1 MTGSLTIG
9 DFSRVTFLSVKT
21 LRHYHRAGLLEPAEI
36 DPITGYRR
44 YAIGQIPVAQVIR
57 RFRDLD
63 MPLDEIGRVLQAPDQ
78 TTRSRLIAAHLTRLE
93 ETLADTQRAVA
104 YLRDLLEH
112 PSSSPVIE
120 HRRVPPT
127 SAAAITS
134 TVGIADLEVWYQGA
148 IGEIQGTLSAQG
160 VVVSGPPGGIYAN
173 ELFADERGDAT
184 LFLPVTGEFRP
195 VGRVRPMSVPA
206 AELAVITHSGSHD
219 DLDRSYGALAT
230 YVSEHALAVDG
241 LIRECYLIGPH
252 DTDDESA
259 WRTEIG
265 WPIFETRPQPTTTE
279 HTHDDVT
286 SSAAHHQETS
296 TPRRSP
302 PPSPGFSPTGNRC

>member
-1 MTGSLTIG
+1 MAASLTIG

-21 LRHYHRAGLLEPAEI
+21 LRHYHRAGLLEPAEV
-36 DPITGYRR
+36 DQVTGYRR
-44 YAIGQIPVAQVIR
+44 YTSAQIPIAQVIR

-63 MPLDEIGRVLQAPDQ
+63 MPLDDIGRVLQAPDQ
-78 TTRSRLIAAHLTRLE
+78 TTRSNLIAAHLTRLE

-104 YLRDLLEH
+104 SLRDLVEQ
-112 PSSSPVIE
+112 PSVSAVIE
-120 HRRVPPT
+120 HRRLPATP
-127 SAAAITS
+127 AAAITV
-134 TVGIADLEVWYQGA
+134 TVNIGDLVAWYHGA
-148 IGEIQGTLSAQG
+148 IGEIQGTLSAQDI
-160 VVVSGPPGGIYAN
+160 VASGPPGGIYAN

-184 LFLPVTGEFRP
+184 LFFPVIGELRP
-195 VGRVRPMSVPA
+195 VGRVKPMSVPA

-241 LIRECYLIGPH
+241 LLRECYVVGPH

-265 WPIFETRPQPTTTE
+265 WPIFEVRPHRQ
-279 HTHDDVT
+279 
-286 SSAAHHQETS
+286 
-296 TPRRSP
+296 
-302 PPSPGFSPTGNRC
+302 